1 MIKITNYRQLHDVD
15 NQEQGIA
22 IIGTCLS
29 TDTKPLEYA
38 GGSMLIETDHKEG
51 FWVWMFDEAS
61 MTWILQSKW
70 GGSIKE
76 CECPPVEDIIS
87 QTLAKLPIASRTKLG
102 ILQINDMGF
111 NIDDGLLSLNYD
123 YLNTKFKPEL
133 TDEDIQNI
141 INQLKDYID
150 NTVKNMIKE
159 YVDEVIQNMMDEIIN
174 KILANLPVAT
184 ETQKGIMQIGTGL
197 KGDGNGLV
205 SLDETY
211 TNTLIDNGITSY
223 VSNNYE
229 TIKAAIA
236 QYTIDNI
243 PKADANTYGLVKIG
257 DNIKV
262 DNGVISVP
270 FATKTS
276 AGVVQVGD
284 NISVEDNTGV
294 ISVAE
299 AKPGQGGV
307 INMGDTFVY
316 NSVTNTYDMPIATAT
331 TVGVVKAGTNVT
343 IDADG
348 SLNCTASGGSGSG
361 SDYVLPLMTT
371 TVRGGAKLRDGTTEG
386 DVQLSSSEGMYVDL
400 TTINDRISSLE
411 EQAATLNTT
420 TTE

>member
-111 NIDDGLLSLNYD
+111 NINDGLLSLNYD

-133 TDEDIQNI
+133 TDEDIQKI
-141 INQLKDYID
+141 IEQLKDYID
-150 NTVKNMIKE
+150 NTVKNMIQE

-211 TNTLIDNGITSY
+211 TNTLINNGITNY

-262 DNGVISVP
+262 DNGVIS
-270 FATKTS
+270 
-276 AGVVQVGD
+276 
-284 NISVEDNTGV
+284 I
-294 ISVAE
+294 AE

-307 INMGDTFVY
+307 VNMGDTFVY

-331 TVGVVKAGTNVT
+331 TVGVVKAGQNVT

-348 SLNCTASGGSGSG
+348 SLNSTASGGSGSG

-386 DVQLSSSEGMYVDL
+386 DVQLSNSEGMYVDL
-400 TTINDRISSLE
+400 TDINDRITALE
-411 EQAATLNTT
+411 SATSTT

>member
-61 MTWILQSKW
+61 MEWILQSKW

-87 QTLAKLPIASRTKLG
+87 QALAKLPIASRTKLG

-133 TDEDIQNI
+133 TDEDIQKI
-141 INQLKDYID
+141 IEQLKDYID
-150 NTVKNMIKE
+150 NTVKNMIQE

-211 TNTLIDNGITSY
+211 TNTLINNGITDY

-257 DNIKV
+257 DNINV
-262 DNGVISVP
+262 DNGVISV
-270 FATKTS
+270 A
-276 AGVVQVGD
+276 A
-284 NISVEDNTGV
+284 
-294 ISVAE
+294 

-331 TVGVVKAGTNVT
+331 TVGVVKAGQNVT

-348 SLNCTASGGSGSG
+348 SLNSTASGSSSGG

-386 DVQLSSSEGMYVDL
+386 DVQLSNSEGMYVDL
-400 TTINDRISSLE
+400 TDINDRITALE
-411 EQAATLNTT
+411 SATSTT